1 MERRDKY
8 VTNNSQQL
16 EQENRRLKR
25 AVDELSVLNEIATA
39 ISSTQNLEQII
50 DKIVEK
56 CVKHLHVQQAVVNL
70 LDENAK
76 VQQLNTMVRR
86 VDTSAVIPLRLDT
99 ELTGWMIK
107 NQKPLLSNDLQSDR
121 RFSFSKTEEAGICS
135 VLSAPMC
142 LKGHIIGLIT
152 CFNKKSIEGFDA
164 EDQRLLSI
172 IATQSAQTIE
182 NARLREKEQDLL
194 RIEEEFRLAH
204 DIQTG
209 LLPKSSPYIKGYDIT
224 GISLPA
230 RIVGGDY
237 FDYIQIDACRY
248 AFCLGDI
255 SGKGLPAAVLMANLQ
270 ATIRG
275 LTLSDPLPEQCLAHA
290 NTMLYRNTA
299 PSKFAT
305 FFYGILNFETHEFTY
320 GNAGHNRPVL
330 VAESGE
336 IRTLQTAGLALG
348 FLEKAA
354 YSSETV
360 HFNSGD
366 SLVAYSDGV
375 TEAMNATND
384 EFGEEQLVELL
395 KANCKQAVQ
404 EMEKRIIK
412 AVDKHSRYQ
421 LQSDDITL
429 MILKRMG

>member
-1 MERRDKY
+1 M
-8 VTNNSQQL
+8 TNNSQQL

-39 ISSTQNLEQII
+39 ISSTHSLEQII
-50 DKIVEK
+50 DKMIEK

-70 LDENAK
+70 LDEKAK

-86 VDTSAVIPLRLDT
+86 VDTSAVIPLRLDS

-107 NQKPLLSNDLQSDR
+107 NQKPLLSNDLRSDK
-121 RFSFSKTEEAGICS
+121 RFSFAQTEEAGIRS
-135 VLSAPMC
+135 VLSVPMC

-152 CFNKKSIEGFDA
+152 CFNKKSVEGFDA

-194 RIEEEFRLAH
+194 RMEEEFRLAH

-237 FDYIQIDACRY
+237 FDYIQIDASRY

-360 HFNSGD
+360 SFSRGD

-375 TEAMNATND
+375 TEAMNATNI

-395 KANCKQAVQ
+395 KANCNQAAQ

-412 AVDKHSRYQ
+412 AVDNHSRFQ

-429 MILKRMG
+429 MILKRTQ

>member
-1 MERRDKY
+1 M
-8 VTNNSQQL
+8 TNDFKQL
-16 EQENRRLKR
+16 EQENRSLRR

-70 LDENAK
+70 MDENVK

-86 VDTSAVIPLRLDT
+86 VDTSAVIPLRLDS

-107 NQKPLLSNDLQSDR
+107 NQKPLLSNDLRSDR
-121 RFSFSKTEEAGICS
+121 RFSFSKTEDTGIRS
-135 VLSAPMC
+135 VLSAPMS

-152 CFNKKSIEGFDA
+152 CFNKKSVEGFDA
-164 EDQRLLSI
+164 EDQRLLCI

-182 NARLREKEQDLL
+182 NARLRAKEQDLL
-194 RIEEEFRLAH
+194 RMEEEFRLAY

-209 LLPKSSPYIKGYDIT
+209 LLPKSSPDIKGYDIS

-237 FDYIQIDACRY
+237 FDYIRIDHSRY

-299 PSKFAT
+299 PNKFAT

-320 GNAGHNRPVL
+320 GNAGHNRPIL
-330 VAESGE
+330 VTGSGE
-336 IRTLQTAGLALG
+336 IKTLQTAGLALG
-348 FLEKAA
+348 FLEQAT
-354 YSSETV
+354 YNSETIS
-360 HFNSGD
+360 FSRGD

-375 TEAMNATND
+375 TEAMNSAND
-384 EFGEEQLVELL
+384 EFGEERLVELL
-395 KANCKQAVQ
+395 KANRSRTTH
-404 EMEKRIIK
+404 ELEKKIINTVK
-412 AVDKHSRYQ
+412 EHSRHE

-429 MILKRMG
+429 MILKRTGKSE

>member
-1 MERRDKY
+1 M
-8 VTNNSQQL
+8 NSNHQQL
-16 EQENRRLKR
+16 ELENQRLRR
-25 AVDELSVLNEIATA
+25 AVDELSVLNEIATT
-39 ISSTQNLEQII
+39 ISSTQSLEQII

-56 CVKHLHVQQAVVNL
+56 CVKHLHVQQALVNL
-70 LDENAK
+70 LDEKAK

-107 NQKPLLSNDLQSDR
+107 NQKPLLSNDLRSDQ
-121 RFSFSKTEEAGICS
+121 RFSLSKTEEAGIRS

-152 CFNKKSIEGFDA
+152 CFNKKSVEGFDT

-194 RIEEEFRLAH
+194 RMEEEFRLAH

-209 LLPKSSPYIKGYDIT
+209 LLPKSSPYIRGYDIT

-237 FDYIQIDACRY
+237 FDYIQINTYQY

-275 LTLSDPLPEQCLAHA
+275 LVLSDPLPDRCLAHA
-290 NTMLYRNTA
+290 NTLMYRNTA

-305 FFYGILNFETHEFTY
+305 FFYGTLNFNTHLLTY
-320 GNAGHNRPVL
+320 GNAGHNRPIL
-330 VAESGE
+330 ISGSGE

-348 FLEKAA
+348 FLELTS
-354 YSSETV
+354 YTSETV
-360 HFNSGD
+360 TFKRGD
-366 SLVAYSDGV
+366 SLIVYSDGV
-375 TEAMNATND
+375 TEAMNPAND
-384 EFGEEQLVELL
+384 EFGEERLFDLV
-395 KANCKQAVQ
+395 KANCKLTAQEMERRIIHAVQ
-404 EMEKRIIK
+404 E
-412 AVDKHSRYQ
+412 HSHRQ

-429 MILKRMG
+429 MILKRTG